1 VFFSRIV
8 RHMAIIDGVLKR
20 SKDVLHLLLRAP
32 IDEHRKTS
40 FPWWC
45 DCPPGC
51 CSTPVKSEPRCH
63 CRRLGPIAIAVIAFD
78 DDDGGVPTRDA
89 SWGAA
94 IPSRLPQLPQS
105 QHGTFLALI
114 CGGGVRRAVVAC
126 GGGELGGGVGLFS
139 MLSDGTLRGEMKRY
153 VKNMSGHKFAECWGG
168 RSANLCFYDQ
178 HTHNSN
184 RVKNKVKK
192 TRICVFMT
200 KIFVS
205 LRF

>member
-1 VFFSRIV
+1 
-8 RHMAIIDGVLKR
+8 M
-20 SKDVLHLLLRAP
+20 
-32 IDEHRKTS
+32 
-40 FPWWC
+40 
-45 DCPPGC
+45 
-51 CSTPVKSEPRCH
+51 
-63 CRRLGPIAIAVIAFD
+63 
-78 DDDGGVPTRDA
+78 DA
-89 SWGAA
+89 SGDHNGRRRRDRDGWRWRDEQRSDRWTAVTTKAA
-94 IPSRLPQLPQS
+94 
-105 QHGTFLALI
+105 AAAAAAA
-114 CGGGVRRAVVAC
+114 CGGGVR
-126 GGGELGGGVGLFS
+126 LFS
-139 MLSDGTLRGEMKRY
+139 VTSDGTLRGEMKRY